1 MRHEKISPG
10 LLLAFED
17 FQREGDEASIAHM
30 RSLGI
35 VLPKAATKPTRVVL
49 FIYCDEHTDLSN
61 LSEFG
66 IEVNQSR
73 GSVRTAYLPIT
84 ALDRLSEE
92 PRIHRI
98 KPSRKLEM
106 RMDIASEK
114 VYLPQFK
121 QKHPELTGK
130 GVLLG
135 VVDSGIDSQHPAFKG
150 RILRIWDQTLPGPG
164 VAEGLYGAELKGD
177 LLNISQDTNGHGTHV
192 AGIAAGNDKEFS
204 GVAPETQLVIV
215 KTDMQ
220 DAHIADAVR
229 YIFRV
234 ADEMKCPAV
243 VNLSLGGH
251 ADGHDGSD
259 SLSQIINSQTGPG
272 RIVCC
277 AAGNEGNDNIH
288 AQAPVKSESK
298 HTMRFQVPPRQAG
311 IVWLNGLYGGDSEL
325 EISLRSP
332 NGFVTPFQ
340 AIKLK
345 ENPAKQYKLFD
356 ARVEI
361 VTPGPD
367 PANGD
372 YNFFVQIRG
381 QGWGRFSGPV
391 TGGVWQLR
399 VRNTTCKDTRL
410 DVWTLDDTGGS
421 VFFTGKSVSDAV
433 KIGSPAAA
441 KNAITVASY
450 TTKVEYS
457 DIDGEEREMGL
468 ELDTISEFS
477 SEGPLRNNDQKP
489 DVAAPGAMIISAL
502 SSKADFDRSMMHNSQ
517 FLALA
522 GTSMA
527 TPFVSGLVA
536 LLLQQD
542 PNLDPG
548 SVKEILKKN
557 SSIPD
562 RANGTFD
569 RKWGFGLINT
579 ENLCLGR

>member
-1 MRHEKISPG
+1 MRHEKLSPG

-17 FQREGDEASIAHM
+17 FQREGDEASILHK

-35 VLPKAATKPTRVVL
+35 VSPKTDAKPTRIVV
-49 FIYCDEHTDLSN
+49 FIYCDEDTN
-61 LSEFG
+61 LSHLSELG
-66 IEVNQSR
+66 IEINQSR

-84 ALDRLSEE
+84 ALDQLSEE
-92 PRIHRI
+92 PSIHRV

-106 RMDIASEK
+106 RMNTASEK
-114 VYLPQFK
+114 VCLPQF
-121 QKHPELTGK
+121 QHKHSDLTGK
-130 GVLLG
+130 GVIVG
-135 VVDSGIDSQHPAFKG
+135 IVDSGIDSQHPAFKG

-164 VAEGLYGAELKGD
+164 VAEGLYGAEFKGD

-192 AGIAAGNDKEFS
+192 AGIATGCDREYS
-204 GVAPETQLVIV
+204 GVAPEAELLIV

-234 ADEMKCPAV
+234 ADEMECPAV

-259 SLSQIINSQTGPG
+259 SLSQVINAQTGPG

-288 AQAPVKSESK
+288 AQALVKSKDK
-298 HTMRFQVPPRQAG
+298 HTMRFQVPRHQAG
-311 IVWLNGLYGGDSEL
+311 IVWLNGWYDGDAEL

-332 NGFVTPFQ
+332 HGFVTPFQ
-340 AIKLK
+340 AIKAK
-345 ENPAKQYKLFD
+345 ENPAKEYKLFD

-367 PANGD
+367 PTNGD

-381 QGWGRFSGPV
+381 QGWGRFSAPV
-391 TGGVWQLR
+391 SGGVWQLR
-399 VRNTTCKDTRL
+399 VRNTSCKDTRL
-410 DVWTLDDTGGS
+410 DVWTLDDNGGS

-450 TTKVEYS
+450 TTKVKYT

-477 SEGPLRNNDQKP
+477 SEGPLRNNEQKP
-489 DVAAPGAMIISAL
+489 DIAAPGAMIISAL
-502 SSKADFDRSMMHNSQ
+502 SSKANFDRSMVHNSQ
-517 FLALA
+517 YLALA

-536 LLLQQD
+536 LLLQRN
-542 PNLDPG
+542 PNLDPP
-548 SVKEILKKN
+548 SIKKLLKKN
-557 SSIPD
+557 SCIP
-562 RANGTFD
+562 NQTPGNFD
-569 RKWGFGLINT
+569 SKWGFGLINT
-579 ENLCLGR
+579 ENL

>member
-1 MRHEKISPG
+1 MRHQKLSPG

-17 FQREGDEASIAHM
+17 VQREGDEASIAHK

-35 VLPKAATKPTRVVL
+35 VLPKTSTKPTRIVV
-49 FIYCDEHTDLSN
+49 FVYCDEDTDLSH

-66 IEVNQSR
+66 IEFNQSQ
-73 GSVRTAYLPIT
+73 GSVRTAYLPIN
-84 ALDRLSEE
+84 ALERLSEE
-92 PRIHRI
+92 PAIHRV

-106 RMDIASEK
+106 RMDTASEK

-130 GVLLG
+130 GVIIG
-135 VVDSGIDSQHPAFKG
+135 VVDSGIDPQHPAFKG
-150 RILRIWDQTLPGPG
+150 RILQIWDQTLPGPG
-164 VAEGLYGAELKGD
+164 VAEGAYGAELKGD
-177 LLNISQDTNGHGTHV
+177 LLKISQDNNGHGTHV
-192 AGIAAGNDKEFS
+192 AGIAAGDHGEFC
-204 GVAPETQLVIV
+204 GVAPEAQLVIV

-229 YIFRV
+229 YIFSV
-234 ADEMKCPAV
+234 ADHMGCPAV

-251 ADGHDGSD
+251 ADAHDGSD
-259 SLSQIINSQTGPG
+259 SLSQIINAQTGPG

-288 AQAPVKSESK
+288 AQAVVKSK
-298 HTMRFQVPPRQAG
+298 NNHTMRFQVPPHQAG
-311 IVWLNGLYGGDSEL
+311 IVWLNGWYDGDSEL
-325 EISLRSP
+325 EIALRSP

-340 AIKLK
+340 AVNSKG
-345 ENPAKQYKLFD
+345 NPAKQYKLFD
-356 ARVEI
+356 SRIEI

-372 YNFFVQIRG
+372 HNFFVQIRG

-399 VRNTTCKDTRL
+399 VRNTACKDVRL

-441 KNAITVASY
+441 KSSVTVASY
-450 TTKVEYS
+450 TSKVKYI

-477 SEGPLRNNDQKP
+477 SEGPLRNNEQKP

-502 SSKADFDRSMMHNSQ
+502 SSQANFNRSMVHNSE

-527 TPFVSGLVA
+527 APFISGLIA
-536 LLLQQD
+536 LLLQRN
-542 PNLDPG
+542 PNLDPA
-548 SVKEILKKN
+548 SIKEILKN
-557 SSIPD
+557 HSSIPEQ
-562 RANGTFD
+562 AAGSFD

-579 ENLCLGR
+579 ENL